1 MPYKDN
7 PEVELDF
14 ENEERQEGWR
24 DTKIKDEVCPYRD
37 KSLVVDRVKR
47 KGCGSGLDEED

>member
-24 DTKIKDEVCPYRD
+24 DTKIKD
-37 KSLVVDRVKR
+37 
-47 KGCGSGLDEED
+47 GSALTETKVLWLTGLKEKVADLD